1 MSVINTNL
9 NALVSQ
15 ESSRSSNLKLS
26 RSMERLSTG
35 LRINSAKDD
44 AAGLSISNRMT
55 AQVRGIQMA
64 IKNSNDAI
72 SMSQT
77 AEGAYGQVGNI
88 LQRMRELAVQSATA
102 TMNAGDR
109 SSLQLEVDQLVE
121 EINHI
126 ADTTNFNN
134 IKLLNGKAKDLVIQ
148 TGANQEDK
156 IKMSFDS
163 VRANHIG
170 SDIQPSLTSLGGTAA
185 ARAALED
192 GDLMINGIQIGAS
205 YADDDQLS
213 TDSNSASAIAKVAA
227 INRLSESTGVV
238 AKVNETVVSGT
249 AMAGASLS
257 GTVTIN
263 GYTTSNIS
271 TTSDTAL
278 SRKLTV
284 DAINAISGATG
295 VKAFDTESDNGG
307 VVLTAA
313 DGRNIRLTLSTV
325 TAASTGL
332 ATGAP
337 TTYVGSYDLYSIDGS
352 DIKLNS
358 DEDTVTTSQT
368 LGITKAGLRVGTF
381 AGGSASTVTAMRA
394 TTQEGVGGSSTNTV
408 ADVAGVLNGDT
419 LVINGIAVGAAI
431 ATDDQFS
438 YQTSGNTTRGSQRS
452 ASAIAIAA
460 AINKQSDRTGVKA
473 TAEANVIRGTSFT
486 PDTAPLSSATITLN
500 GASITVVS
508 YTDIDTVVDA
518 FNEKSGQTGVI
529 ASRYGTAL
537 ELRAADGRN
546 ITIGASDATLA
557 NLGLTGTGINTN
569 GSTSLVTFYSSVKLE
584 SDEAF
589 TVESGFEGVLNFER
603 LGFRRG
609 TYGGAV
615 GDKVSEINITTQQG
629 ASDALRA
636 IDAAINQVSAA
647 QALSGALNNRLDVIV
662 NNLSEGLQNMSA
674 SRSRILDTDY
684 ASETTELAKQQIIQ
698 QAATAMLAQANQQP
712 QGVLALLR

>member
-134 IKLLNGKAKDLVIQ
+134 IKLLNGTAKNMVIQ
-148 TGANQEDK
+148 TGANQEDT

-170 SDIQPSLTSLGGTAA
+170 SDIQPSVTSANGILANRG
-185 ARAALED
+185 ALVD
-192 GDLMINGIQIGAS
+192 GDMMINGVQVGAS
-205 YADDDQLS
+205 YAEDDQLS
-213 TDSNSASAIAKVAA
+213 AGSNEASAIAKVAA
-227 INRLSESTGVV
+227 INRVSEASGVI
-238 AKVNETVVSGT
+238 AKAGATTVSGDS
-249 AMAGASLS
+249 MS
-257 GTVTIN
+257 GTGATGTIVIN
-263 GYTTSNIS
+263 GYTTASIS
-271 TTSDTAL
+271 TTSDFSL
-278 SRKLTV
+278 SRKLVT

-295 VKAFDTESDNGG
+295 VKAFDTQSDNQGI
-307 VVLTAA
+307 VLSAA
-313 DGRNIRLTLSTV
+313 DGRNIVLTDNLGS
-325 TAASTGL
+325 AATGL
-332 ATGAP
+332 ATAG
-337 TTYVGSYDLYSIDGS
+337 TYVGTFHLYSKDGS

-358 DEDTVTTSQT
+358 KEDVSTTSQT
-368 LGITKAGLRVGTF
+368 DGITKAGLRIGTYQ
-381 AGGSASTVTAMRA
+381 GGSASTVTAMRA
-394 TTQEGVGGSSTNTV
+394 TVGEAGSV
-408 ADVAGVLNGDT
+408 AGTAGVLNGDT
-419 LVINGIAVGAAI
+419 LLINGIAIGSAFQ
-431 ATDDQFS
+431 TDDVFS
-438 YQTSGNTTRGSQRS
+438 YQTSGSTTVGSQRS

-460 AINKQSDRTGVKA
+460 AINKQSDRTGVTA
-473 TAEANVIRGTSFT
+473 TAQANVLRGTSFT
-486 PDTAPLSSATITLN
+486 AGTATDTAATVTLN
-500 GASITVVS
+500 GISITLAD
-508 YTDIDTVVDA
+508 YTDLQNIVDS
-518 FNEKSGQTGVI
+518 FNEVSGQTGVM
-529 ASRYGTAL
+529 ASVYGTAL
-537 ELRAADGRN
+537 ELRAEDGRN
-546 ITIGASDATLA
+546 ISIAATNLTAPA
-557 NLGLTGTGINTN
+557 NLGLAGVTLGDS
-569 GSTSLVTFYSSVKLE
+569 STSQVTYYASVQLE

-589 TVESGFEGVLNFER
+589 TVDSGFEGVDNFEL

-615 GDKVSEINITTQQG
+615 GDKVSEIDITTQRG

-636 IDAAINQVSAA
+636 LDAAINQVSAA
-647 QALSGALNNRLDVIV
+647 QAMSGALNNRLDVIV

>member
-44 AAGLSISNRMT
+44 AAGLAISNRMT

-77 AEGAYGQVGNI
+77 AEGAYGQVNSI
-88 LQRMRELAVQSATA
+88 LQRMRELAVQASTA
-102 TMNAGDR
+102 TMSASDR

-134 IKLLNGKAKDLVIQ
+134 IKLLNGKAKDLIIQ

-170 SDIQPSLTSLGGTAA
+170 SDIQPSLTSLGGTSS

-205 YADDDQLS
+205 FADDDQLS
-213 TDSNSASAIAKVAA
+213 TDSNAASVVAKVAA

-238 AKVNETVVSGT
+238 ARVNETVVSGT
-249 AMAGASLS
+249 AMTGAAAS
-257 GTVTIN
+257 GSVTIN
-263 GYTTSNIS
+263 GYTTATIA
-271 TTSDTAL
+271 TTTDTSL

-284 DAINAISGATG
+284 DAINAITGATG

-325 TAASTGL
+325 TAAGTGL
-332 ATGAP
+332 AAGS
-337 TTYVGSYDLYSIDGS
+337 TTYVGSYHLYSIDGS

-358 DEDTVTTSQT
+358 DEDTLTTSQT
-368 LGITKAGLRVGTF
+368 LGISKAGLRVGTF
-381 AGGSASTVTAMRA
+381 AAGSASTVTAMRL

-419 LVINGIAVGAAI
+419 LVINGISIGAGI

-438 YQTSGNTTRGSQRS
+438 YQTSGNTTRGSQRA

-460 AINKQSDRTGVKA
+460 AINKQSDRTGVTAK
-473 TAEANVIRGTSFT
+473 AEANVLRGTSFT
-486 PDTAPLSSATITLN
+486 ADTSPLSSATITLN
-500 GASITVVS
+500 GATISVVS

-537 ELRAADGRN
+537 ELKAADGRN

-557 NLGLTGTGINTN
+557 NLGLTGTGFNTN
-569 GSTSLVTFYSSVKLE
+569 GAISLVTFYSSVKLQ

-589 TVESGFEGVLNFER
+589 TVESGYEGVLNFER

-609 TYGGAV
+609 TFGGAV
-615 GDKVSEINITTQQG
+615 GDKVSEIDITTQPG

-684 ASETTELAKQQIIQ
+684 ATETTELAKQQIIQ

-712 QGVLALLR
+712 QTVLALLK

>member
-15 ESSRSSNLKLS
+15 ESSRASNLKLS

-35 LRINSAKDD
+35 MRINSAKDD

-88 LQRMRELAVQSATA
+88 LQRMRELSVQSASG
-102 TMNAGDR
+102 TMSASDR

-134 IKLLNGKAKDLVIQ
+134 IKLLDGTAKNVVIQ

-170 SDIQPSLTSLGGTAA
+170 SDIQPSVTSMSGTSAN
-185 ARAALED
+185 REALVD
-192 GDLMINGIQIGAS
+192 GDLMINGVQVGAS
-205 YADDDQLS
+205 YADDDTLS
-213 TDSNSASAIAKVAA
+213 SAQKAASAIAKVAA
-227 INRLSESTGVV
+227 INRVSDSSGVI
-238 AKVNETVVSGT
+238 AKAASNVVSGS
-249 AMAGASLS
+249 AMTGADLT
-257 GTVTIN
+257 GTIVIN
-263 GYTTSNIS
+263 GYTTASIG
-271 TTSDTAL
+271 TTTDTSL

-295 VKAFDTESDNGG
+295 VTALDTESDNGG

-313 DGRNIRLTLSTV
+313 DGRNIDLTLNTV
-325 TAASTGL
+325 TSASTGL
-332 ATGAP
+332 AASA
-337 TTYVGSYDLYSIDGS
+337 TTYVGSFHLYSKDGS
-352 DIKLNS
+352 SIELNS
-358 DEDTVTTSQT
+358 KEDVLTTST
-368 LGITKAGLRVGTF
+368 TGATAGITKAGLRIGTYE
-381 AGGSASTVTAMRA
+381 GRSASTVTAMRNTVTEA
-394 TTQEGVGGSSTNTV
+394 QSVGGQ
-408 ADVAGVLNGDT
+408 AGVLNGDT
-419 LVINGIAVGAAI
+419 LVINGIAIGGAI
-431 ATDDQFS
+431 QTDDVFS
-438 YQTSGNTTRGSQRS
+438 YQFSDATNTTSNGSQRS

-460 AINKQSDRTGVKA
+460 AINKQTERTGVTA
-473 TAEANVIRGTSFT
+473 TAQANVLRGTSYT
-486 PDTAPLSSATITLN
+486 AGDTTSTITLN
-500 GASITVVS
+500 GVS
-508 YTDIDTVVDA
+508 VTLADTSDIQNVVDS
-518 FNEKSGQTGVI
+518 FNEVSGQTGVV
-529 ASRYGTAL
+529 ARVYGTSL
-537 ELRAADGRN
+537 ELRAEDGRN
-546 ITIGASDATLA
+546 ISIASSSGTAA
-557 NLGLTGTGINTN
+557 NLGLTDVGVGTA
-569 GSTSLVTFYSSVKLE
+569 SMVTFYSTVQLE

-589 TVESGFEGVLNFER
+589 TIESGFEGVENFER

-636 IDAAINQVSAA
+636 LDAAINQVSAA
-647 QALSGALNNRLDVIV
+647 QSLSGALNNRLDVIV

-684 ASETTELAKQQIIQ
+684 ATETTELAKQQIIQ

>member
-15 ESSRSSNLKLS
+15 ESSRASNLKLS

-35 LRINSAKDD
+35 TRINSAKDD
-44 AAGLSISNRMT
+44 AAGLAITNRMT
-55 AQVRGIQMA
+55 SQVRGIQMA

-88 LQRMRELAVQSATA
+88 LQRMRELSVQSASG
-102 TMNAGDR
+102 TMSASDR
-109 SSLQLEVDQLVE
+109 SSIQLEVDQLKE

-134 IKLLNGKAKDLVIQ
+134 IKLLDGTAKNVVIQ

-170 SDIQPSLTSLGGTAA
+170 SDIQPSVTSLGGNSTV
-185 ARAALED
+185 RGALLD
-192 GDLMINGIQIGAS
+192 GDLMINGVQIGAS

-213 TDSNSASAIAKVAA
+213 SANKETSAIAKVAA
-227 INRLSESTGVV
+227 INRLSDSTGVI
-238 AKVNETVVSGT
+238 AKAGQTTVSGAAMTGAAST
-249 AMAGASLS
+249 AAF
-257 GTVTIN
+257 TIN
-263 GYTTSNIS
+263 GYSTADIGLTT
-271 TTSDTAL
+271 DTAL
-278 SRKLTV
+278 SRKLVT
-284 DAINAISGATG
+284 DAINAISKATG
-295 VKAFDTESDNGG
+295 VTAFDTQSDNGG

-313 DGRNIRLTLSTV
+313 DGRNVTVATTFTSTTNHGV
-325 TAASTGL
+325 AA
-332 ATGAP
+332 AA
-337 TTYVGSYDLYSIDGS
+337 TYVGSFHLYSKDGS
-352 DIKLNS
+352 DIAIESK
-358 DEDTVTTSQT
+358 EDVVTTGT
-368 LGITKAGLRVGTF
+368 TGAAAGINKAGLRVGVYE
-381 AGGSASTVTAMRA
+381 GGKASTSTHMRGMTELA
-394 TTQEGVGGSSTNTV
+394 DTSDGQTV

-419 LVINGIAVGAAI
+419 LVINGIAIGAAI
-431 ATDDQFS
+431 ATDDTASFQS
-438 YQTSGNTTRGSQRS
+438 SGTTALGSQRS

-473 TAEANVIRGTSFT
+473 TAEENVIRGTSFT
-486 PDTAPLSSATITLN
+486 AGSAATVVLNGVTIT
-500 GASITVVS
+500 GMDTS
-508 YTDIDTVVDA
+508 DINDVVDS
-518 FNEKSGQTGVI
+518 FNEYSGQTGVVARI
-529 ASRYGTAL
+529 YGTSL

-546 ITIGASDATLA
+546 ISIASTSAGAIK
-557 NLGLTGTGINTN
+557 NLGLGDVLASGVGT
-569 GSTSLVTFYSSVKLE
+569 SAASVATFYSTVRLE

-589 TVESGFEGVLNFER
+589 TVESGFEGVNNFEK

-615 GDKVSEINITTQQG
+615 GDKVSAIDVSTQAG
-629 ASDALRA
+629 ANDALRA
-636 IDAAINQVSAA
+636 LDAAINQVSAA
-647 QALSGALNNRLDVIV
+647 QAMSGALNNRLDVIV

-684 ASETTELAKQQIIQ
+684 ATETTELAKQQIIQ

>member
-15 ESSRSSNLKLS
+15 ESSRASNLKLS

-35 LRINSAKDD
+35 MRINSAKDD

-88 LQRMRELAVQSATA
+88 LQRMRELAVQSASGTVSA
-102 TMNAGDR
+102 SDR
-109 SSLQLEVDQLVE
+109 SSIQLEVDQLKE

-134 IKLLNGKAKDLVIQ
+134 IKLLDGTAKDVIIQ

-170 SDIQPSLTSLGGTAA
+170 SDIQPSLTSLSGSVGE
-185 ARAALED
+185 RGALAD

-213 TDSNSASAIAKVAA
+213 TDSNSASAIAKAAA
-227 INRLSESTGVV
+227 INRLSDSTGVV
-238 AKVNETVVSGT
+238 AKVAENVVSGT
-249 AMAGASLS
+249 AMTGAAVAGAI
-257 GTVTIN
+257 TIN
-263 GYTTSNIS
+263 GYDTALVTT
-271 TTSDTAL
+271 TTDTAL

-295 VKAFDTESDNGG
+295 VTATDTESDNGG
-307 VVLTAA
+307 VVLTAK
-313 DGRNIRLTLSTV
+313 DGRNIELSLGGALTAEASGLA
-325 TAASTGL
+325 AAST
-332 ATGAP
+332 
-337 TTYVGSYDLYSIDGS
+337 YVSKFHLYSVDGS
-352 DIKLNS
+352 SIKLES
-358 DEDTVTTSQT
+358 KEDTLTTSQT
-368 LGITKAGLRVGTF
+368 DGITKAGLRIGTF
-381 AGGSASTVTAMRA
+381 DGRSASTVTAMRA
-394 TTQEGVGGSSTNTV
+394 LTQEGTGGAGTNTV

-419 LVINGIAVGAAI
+419 LVINGIAIGGAV

-438 YQTSGNTTRGSQRS
+438 YQSTANTTTGSQRA

-460 AINKQSDRTGVKA
+460 AINKQTDRTGVKA
-473 TAEANVIRGTSFT
+473 TAEANVIRGNATWST
-486 PDTAPLSSATITLN
+486 GGVTAATVTLN
-500 GASITVVS
+500 GATLTIDTR
-508 YTDIDTVVDA
+508 DIDTVVDS
-518 FNEKSGQTGVI
+518 FNEQSGQTGVV

-546 ITIGASDATLA
+546 ITIGSSDGSLA
-557 NLGLTGTGINTN
+557 NLGLDGTGIQTN
-569 GSTSLVTFYSSVKLE
+569 GSTSMVTFYSSVKLE

-589 TVESGFEGVLNFER
+589 TVESGFEGIANFER

-609 TYGGAV
+609 TFGGAV
-615 GDKVSEINITTQQG
+615 GDKVSEINVTTQQG
-629 ASDALRA
+629 ANDAIRA
-636 IDAAINQVSAA
+636 LDAAINQVSAA

-662 NNLSEGLQNMSA
+662 NNLAEGLQNMSA

-684 ASETTELAKQQIIQ
+684 ATETTELAKQQIIQ